1 MKTINFSYFIE
12 RYNAG
17 EMNDSEKQLFEKK
30 LIEDKMF
37 RNEVNLRRKTDD
49 ILENQNIISLR
60 NKLSDIE
67 KRRVVR
73 KPFIQTKI
81 PVYLKYVAVVL
92 GIVLV
97 GNLGLYF
104 NKNLSS
110 EEIINHYYK
119 LYEPT
124 TNKRSLLTEPN
135 ADFSKALEFY
145 NTHQYGKAAI
155 LFSKVVE
162 SNPKDMKSEFLS
174 GMSNFEDKKYPEAKQ
189 SFDNVIVDQ
198 NNLYFET
205 AEYYLALCYV
215 MTNEKT
221 KAIQQL
227 EIIKKEGGPY
237 SKDARKIIRRYK

>member
-12 RYNAG
+12 KYNAG
-17 EMNDSEKQLFEKK
+17 EMNNSEEQLFEKK

-37 RNEVNLRRKTDD
+37 RNEVNLRKKTDE

-67 KRRVVR
+67 KRREVR

-81 PVYLKYVAVVL
+81 PVYMKYVAVVL

-104 NKNLSS
+104 NKNLNG
-110 EEIINHYYK
+110 EEVINRYYK

-124 TNKRSLLTEPN
+124 TSTRSMLTEAN

-155 LFSKVVE
+155 LFS
-162 SNPKDMKSEFLS
+162 
-174 GMSNFEDKKYPEAKQ
+174 
-189 SFDNVIVDQ
+189 
-198 NNLYFET
+198 
-205 AEYYLALCYV
+205 
-215 MTNEKT
+215 
-221 KAIQQL
+221 
-227 EIIKKEGGPY
+227 
-237 SKDARKIIRRYK
+237 